1 MATGNISYSYYAEN
15 LYDVKEEYFVEEEYN
30 KVLSLFYRDVLCDY
44 AENMSNRLKR
54 SYEESL
60 STRYEVFEKSKK
72 FYYEDNMMRNKY
84 ACRSAECNCL
94 GKEKTLEVLCDYVGE
109 TFVVD
114 AILEMVRFVTLR
126 VYSGKPDLDV
136 ISDVSKLYVLWKTC
150 ITKPIKMSVC
160 QTEPEKIMIKVKR
173 KKIKKIK

>member
-1 MATGNISYSYYAEN
+1 MDTGNISYGYYAEN

-30 KVLSLFYRDVLCDY
+30 KVFSLFYRDVLGDY

-54 SYEESL
+54 AYDESL
-60 STRYEVFEKSKK
+60 STRYEVVEKTTK
-72 FYYEDNMMRNKY
+72 FYYEDNMMRNRY
-84 ACRSAECNCL
+84 ACRSAECYCL
-94 GKEKTLEVLCDYVGE
+94 GKEKTLEVLRDYVGE

-136 ISDVSKLYVLWKTC
+136 ISDVSKLYAVWKTC

-160 QTEPEKIMIKVKR
+160 ESEPDKFIIKVKKR
-173 KKIKKIK
+173 IRSPR